1 MVRPLSNYYQE
12 RCVRDYALRSPYEGH
27 GLHGMPFYR
36 YSTVDISDYASQGG
50 MMSTWNKFC
59 FTGGAFLASVTLPG
73 SPSVAGLWPAV
84 WAMGNL
90 GRAGY
95 GASLDG
101 MWPVRLSVVFSLLV
115 SLTWTRCSVHIR
127 LLRRRHSAKSNNTG
141 RSAHRR
147 YYQRRRSRG
156 RRSILSSGAETLAL
170 HLPWGRAP

>member
-1 MVRPLSNYYQE
+1 
-12 RCVRDYALRSPYEGH
+12 
-27 GLHGMPFYR
+27 
-36 YSTVDISDYASQGG
+36 

-170 HLPWGRAP
+170 HLPWGRAPRSHALRRDVRGPRGARDRRYRGAGERAQNDKPGLRR

>member
-1 MVRPLSNYYQE
+1 
-12 RCVRDYALRSPYEGH
+12 
-27 GLHGMPFYR
+27 
-36 YSTVDISDYASQGG
+36 
-50 MMSTWNKFC
+50 MSTWNKFC

-101 MWPVRLSVVFSLLV
+101 MWPVRLPVVFSLLV

-127 LLRRRHSAKSNNTG
+127 LLRRRHVTEPNDARRPPNC
-141 RSAHRR
+141 R

-156 RRSILSSGAETLAL
+156 RRAVLPSGSETLAL
-170 HLPWGRAP
+170 HLSWRRAPWPHALRRDVCWPCGAGDRRYRGAGERSQDDKPGLRR